1 MRNIAENTR
10 FKIKTSKLY
19 VPVVNLSTK
28 ETVK

>member
-10 FKIKTSKLY
+10 FKIKISKLY

-28 ETVK
+28 DNVK